1 VATVRRLMGSIG
13 AIKAAPLLLLLG
25 LMLPASVAASMNPQ
39 IEQAIRH
46 AYNFDFESASRLLA
60 QYRQHSPGSPLNQI
74 AAVIYRFLLIN
85 QNPDEDN
92 FTRMYQALEEA
103 EQRLG
108 STASPAPSGDDPLT
122 LEFFQCLVDYYYMKT
137 CALDGSWVR
146 SVRHAVRARR
156 SALALR
162 DAGYANPDLPY
173 ILGDQDY
180 STALVPPHLKLF
192 LAPLNFTPDREAG
205 ISHILQTVKQGGLMQ
220 PEAAIMYISAN
231 IYVEHDYRVAMD
243 TVKDF
248 LQDYP
253 GNLTA
258 RFYFIDLLLREGDL
272 ASADQ
277 LLTSLNAQHLS
288 GSLSGKWE
296 ARLLQMRGNRLN
308 AAGDYRG
315 AVALYQQALGHPDFN
330 GFSATEAAL
339 EMGKL
344 LDILGDRQGAREAYR
359 LSYRSRGLE
368 LLKTE
373 ARELRS
379 QGFSGSTG
387 SY

>member
-1 VATVRRLMGSIG
+1 M
-13 AIKAAPLLLLLG
+13 LLLLG
-25 LMLPASVAASMNPQ
+25 IVLPAPAAAMNPQ
-39 IEQAIRH
+39 IEQAIKH
-46 AYNFDFESASRLLA
+46 AYNFEFESASQLLA
-60 QYRQHSPGSPLNQI
+60 QYRQDSPECPENQI
-74 AAVIYRFLLIN
+74 AAIVYSFLLIN

-92 FTRMYQALEEA
+92 FSRMFQALEEA
-103 EQRLG
+103 EQRLELLLAAG
-108 STASPAPSGDDPLT
+108 PGPSGDDRHT
-122 LEFFQCLVDYYYMKT
+122 LEFFQCLVDYYSMKT

-146 SVRHAVRARR
+146 SVRHAVRTRR
-156 SALALR
+156 GALALQ
-162 DAGYANPDLPY
+162 DAGYTSPDLPY

-205 ISHILQTVKQGGLMQ
+205 ISQILQTVKQGELMQ

-231 IYVEHDYRVAMD
+231 IYVEHDYQAAMD
-243 TVKDF
+243 TVRDF
-248 LQDYP
+248 LQDFP

-272 ASADQ
+272 SSADQ
-277 LLTSLNAQHLS
+277 ILTSLEAQHLA

-296 ARLLQMRGNRLN
+296 ARLLQVRGNRLN
-308 AAGDYRG
+308 ASGDYRG
-315 AVALYQQALGHPDFN
+315 AVALYQKALAHPDFS
-330 GFSATEAAL
+330 GFSATETAL

-359 LSYRSRGLE
+359 TSYRSRGLE
-368 LLKTE
+368 LMKTE

-379 QGFSGSTG
+379 QGFTGSTG

>member
-1 VATVRRLMGSIG
+1 M
-13 AIKAAPLLLLLG
+13 
-25 LMLPASVAASMNPQ
+25 
-39 IEQAIRH
+39 
-46 AYNFDFESASRLLA
+46 
-60 QYRQHSPGSPLNQI
+60 
-74 AAVIYRFLLIN
+74 IN
-85 QNPDEDN
+85 QNPKEDN
-92 FTRMYQALEEA
+92 FLRMYQALEEA

-108 STASPAPSGDDPLT
+108 PLLAASSDPPGDDRHT

-156 SALALR
+156 GALALQA
-162 DAGYANPDLPY
+162 AGYANPDLPY

-180 STALVPPHLKLF
+180 STALIPPHLKVF
-192 LAPLNFTPDREAG
+192 LAPLNFSPDREAG
-205 ISHILQTVKQGGLMQ
+205 ISHIRQTVIQGNLMQ
-220 PEAAIMYISAN
+220 PEAAILYISAN
-231 IYVEHDYRVAMD
+231 IYVEHNYQAAME
-243 TVKDF
+243 TVRDF
-248 LQDYP
+248 LQDFP
-253 GNLTA
+253 DNLTA
-258 RFYFIDLLLREGDL
+258 RFFFIDLLLREGDL
-272 ASADQ
+272 SSADQ
-277 LLTSLNAQHLS
+277 LLAGLTARYSEDL
-288 GSLSGKWE
+288 LSGKWE
-296 ARLLQMRGNRLN
+296 ARLWQMQGNRLN

-315 AVALYQQALGHPDFN
+315 AVELYQRALDHPDFN

-379 QGFSGSTG
+379 HGFTGSTG